1 MKAFIIYLPAR
12 EHSVQHSAYMLE
24 TLKSYGLDAYLH
36 EGVPGDVAVKLAAKS
51 KKTLYPYSI
60 KNRIIDDADLKRLIR
75 PKLYE
80 DFKKR
85 YHYNI
90 VERQPIGEDHMGKLS
105 RPGVVGCFYS
115 HYALWE
121 KCVELNEPIMIFEDD
136 VKFYRGWN
144 PIEFSGVLI
153 LSLGKSSFLTEPN
166 KTYLENPTGIP
177 RPLPWKNFSMPG
189 ASGYALTP
197 DAALGLIK
205 FYKPYWYPADN
216 AINQFI
222 TPMYIH
228 NYIMGRNTLPEEG
241 NISMTKS
248 KDWSHAMETD
258 IVDDDYKELVI
269 TASTDPDSEIDQ

>member
-1 MKAFIIYLPAR
+1 MKAFVIYLPAR
-12 EHSVQHSAYMLE
+12 EHSVQHSAYMLD

-60 KNRIIDDADLKRLIR
+60 KNRTLSDADIRRLIR
-75 PKLYE
+75 PELYE
-80 DFKKR
+80 EFKER
-85 YHYNI
+85 YQYTI
-90 VERQPIGEDHMGKLS
+90 IERQLIGENHVGKLS

-115 HYALWE
+115 HYSLWE
-121 KCVELNEPIMIFEDD
+121 KCVQLNEPIMIFEDD

-144 PIEFSGVLI
+144 PVAFDGVLI
-153 LSLGKSSFLTEPN
+153 LSLGKSSFLSEPN
-166 KTYLENPTGIP
+166 KTYLENPTGVP
-177 RPLPWKNFSMPG
+177 RAVPWKNFSMPG

-205 FYKPYWYPADN
+205 FYRPYWYPADN
-216 AINQFI
+216 AINQYI

-241 NISMTKS
+241 NVSMTKS
-248 KDWSHAMETD
+248 KDWNQLMETTTNEN
-258 IVDDDYKELVI
+258 DYKELVI
-269 TASTDPDSEIDQ
+269 TASTDPSAGVDQ

>member
-1 MKAFIIYLPAR
+1 MKAFIIYLPSR

-36 EGVPGDVAVKLAAKS
+36 NGVPGDVAVKLATKS

-60 KNRIIDDADLKRLIR
+60 KNRTINDADLQRLIR
-75 PKLYE
+75 PELYE
-80 DFKKR
+80 EFKQR

-90 VERQPIGEDHMGKLS
+90 VERQVIGENHIGKLS

-115 HYALWE
+115 HYSLWE
-121 KCVELNEPIMIFEDD
+121 KCVQLSEPIMIFEDD
-136 VKFYRGWN
+136 VKFYRGWY
-144 PIEFSGVLI
+144 PVAFDGVLI

-166 KTYLENPTGIP
+166 KTYLENPTGVP
-177 RPLPWKNFSMPG
+177 RAVPWRNFSMPG

-205 FYKPYWYPADN
+205 FYRPYWYPADN
-216 AINQFI
+216 AINQYI
-222 TPMYIH
+222 SPMYIH

-241 NISMTKS
+241 NVSMTKS
-248 KDWSHAMETD
+248 KDWAHLMNKEV
-258 IVDDDYKELVI
+258 VDGDYKDLVV
-269 TASTDPDSEIDQ
+269 TASDKEQL